1 MDKENGDKHD
11 SDKKKSSAMNGGGG
25 GGGGNSGLPDPNSLL
40 DASSLFGKSL
50 SSLHI

>member
-11 SDKKKSSAMNGGGG
+11 SDKKKSSAMNGGG